1 MVKGNNKEMNKM
13 KHEFFNFNDTTPQ
26 TIESEENSLWKAV
39 LKLSSVGKSYSSEG
53 NELFANNDGTEFEK
67 EFEVCLTSVGIEE
80 RDSIELIG
88 YTTTD
93 LKKIL
98 KQPDNDVLW
107 DNMEYQFTRVFGDT
121 NVFISQPAGGNHEP
135 DFIVYYEGKIYL
147 FECKKSNK
155 KTPSYGDN
163 GCHPRVI
170 YLMKGKWKK
179 QLTHTY
185 WLGSDLLSIEDY
197 VEGLKQ
203 RELAKIAVR
212 ETLTK
217 FPMVDGTARLGTN
230 KKPDYVTNIIGHSD
244 RYTYESNVMNYILG
258 E

>member
-1 MVKGNNKEMNKM
+1 M

>member
-1 MVKGNNKEMNKM
+1 M
-13 KHEFFNFNDTTPQ
+13 KNEFFGLVDDDVPPH
-26 TIESEENSLWKAV
+26 ENSLWEAILR
-39 LKLSSVGKSYSSEG
+39 LKSFGKSYSGDGS
-53 NELFANNDGTEFEK
+53 ELFANNDGTEFEK

-107 DNMEYQFTRVFGDT
+107 DNMKYQFTRVFGDV

-147 FECKKSNK
+147 FECKKSNSK
-155 KTPSYGDN
+155 KPTYGDN

-170 YLMKGKWKK
+170 YLMKGCCKK
-179 QLTHTY
+179 KTQQLTHSY
-185 WLGSDLLSIEDY
+185 WLGSDLLSIENY
-197 VEGLKQ
+197 IEGLEQ
-203 RELAKIAVR
+203 RELAKIAIR
-212 ETLTK
+212 EALTK
-217 FPMVDGTARLGTN
+217 FPMVDVTARLGTN
-230 KKPDYVTNIIGHSD
+230 KKPDYVSNVIGHSN
-244 RYTYESNVMNYILG
+244 RYLYESNVMNYILG